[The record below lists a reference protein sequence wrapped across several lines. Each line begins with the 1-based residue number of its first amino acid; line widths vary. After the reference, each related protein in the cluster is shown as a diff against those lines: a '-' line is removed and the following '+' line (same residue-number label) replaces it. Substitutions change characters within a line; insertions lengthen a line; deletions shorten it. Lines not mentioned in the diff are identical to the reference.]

1 MVPSFAVGASEGR
14 NESAFWHLEV
24 CNTCLIGAVFVVSG
38 DKGMISVQKQSLFV
52 AEDWRGGID

>member
-1 MVPSFAVGASEGR
+1 MNQPSGIWRFE
-14 NESAFWHLEV
+14 
-24 CNTCLIGAVFVVSG
+24 TCLIGAVFVVSG